1 VKISQRQHY
10 FISNQFV
17 VFCNN
22 YIENIISRVLIY
34 YKMKTE
40 KEKSSQENS
49 DWLAQIR
56 KIREYSSEQFD
67 KLLVYLSSG
76 ALVLTLGFVKDIV
89 KISDETD
96 KSLLIASWSLY
107 ALSLLLILFSHKSSI
122 ISMDF
127 ELNKKSKKSDL
138 FDIITEVLN
147 WSSTISLLAGII
159 TFIIFVYKN
168 I

>member
-1 VKISQRQHY
+1 
-10 FISNQFV
+10 
-17 VFCNN
+17 
-22 YIENIISRVLIY
+22 
-34 YKMKTE
+34 MKTE
-40 KEKSSQENS
+40 KEKSSQENL
-49 DWLAQIR
+49 DWLTQIS

-89 KISDETD
+89 KISEETN

-122 ISMDF
+122 ISMDY
-127 ELNKKSKKSDL
+127 ELNQKSKKSDL

-147 WSSTISLLAGII
+147 WSSTITLLAGII
-159 TFIIFVYKN
+159 TFILFVYKN